1 MTAAF
6 DVRSAG
12 QTAIRTVGA
21 VLPADV
27 FGRIL
32 SGELHGL
39 NGDDYHLELGL
50 TPKEAANRAWSVL
63 AGAWAAYRDAL
74 AQRPTGDPATGLTRE
89 KWEAVLLR
97 ELGYGSRIP
106 AATGGLHAD
115 GHTFPVSHCWDDH
128 VPIHLLGWDVPL
140 DRPTK
145 GLPGA
150 AGRAPHALVQEL
162 LNRSEPYTWALLTN
176 GARLRLL
183 RDSTSLVGQAY
194 VEFDLEAIF
203 DGEVFADFALLY
215 LVCHQSRLEPLDS
228 ANRADCWL
236 ERWRTAAAAAG
247 VRALGQLR
255 AGVRQAIE
263 TLGTGFA
270 NHPANT
276 ALRAGLDNRT
286 LTAGDYHRSLLRLVY
301 RLLFCFVAE
310 DRGLLLEADQPDDTP
325 QQRQDRNVRRD
336 RYRNWFS
343 TARLRRM
350 AGRNRGGRHHDLW
363 QALALVLDALGSE
376 DGQPALALPSLGGL
390 FETRPA
396 DVLAGAQ
403 LANHHLIAA
412 IRQLAIVT
420 PPGGGPPRWV
430 DYANLGAEELGGIY
444 ESLLE
449 FVPRWDPAERRFTLT
464 SLIGNERKTSGAY
477 YTPTSLTD
485 SLLDTA
491 LDPLLD
497 QAERADDPAAALL
510 AITVCDP
517 ACGSG
522 HFLVAAARRLAA
534 RLANIRAGDAEPS
547 VLDSQAAMHDVVAH
561 CIYGVDANPLA
572 AELAKVSLWLEALQP
587 GRPLSHLDGHIKVGN
602 SLLGTTPELL
612 AKGIPDDAYSPI
624 EGDDRRWAATLK
636 KRNQTERAGQTDL
649 FTGAGIHVDL
659 TGLAGEAAAID
670 ALPAATLAQVHLAAQ
685 RQHQLEH
692 SPQLR
697 RARLIADGWCA
708 AFLSLKQPAQPAIT
722 HATLLR
728 LGSDTDRTLEDEA
741 TITAIER
748 IATEYQLFHW
758 HLEFP
763 QIFGSAGP
771 GTELDDRYG
780 FSCLAGNPP
789 WDQIQLDPVEF
800 FATREPA
807 ISEIKHHATRQRA
820 IEALAAT
827 APALYDEYK
836 AAQRRTDGMTHFVH
850 TSGHFPH
857 TSYGRLNSYSLFAE
871 RFRSLLQS
879 RGRAA
884 IIVPTGIATD
894 SFNQHFFRD
903 IITSRTLASLYDFEN
918 AEPLF
923 EGVHRSFK
931 FCLLTLTGRATPVE
945 IASFAFFAH
954 HPADLPARRFALT
967 PDELLLLN
975 PNTGT
980 CPVFRSR
987 RDAELTLAAYRRH
1000 PVLVNKSLGA
1010 RGNPW
1015 QVTFQLM
1022 FMMNTD
1028 SKHFRTQDELILDGW
1043 SQDGNF
1049 FRRGNQAM
1057 APLYEGKLV
1066 HHYDHRW
1073 ATYNPDG
1080 TTRDMTLAEHDD
1092 PAALPLPRYWVDE
1105 REVTSRLAGKWKHDW
1120 LLGFRNIT
1128 NTTNERTVIAAMI
1141 PAAGVGNS
1149 MPVLFAG
1156 ARPHLL
1162 AGLLS
1167 SFAVDYVMRQKL
1179 GGTNM
1184 NFFYVE
1190 QLPIPVPET
1199 FDARCPWDTSLS
1211 LQDWFDARMVEL
1223 VHTSDDTMAMAAA
1236 FGDDGRPFRWEP
1248 DRRAQL
1254 RAELDAAVFHLY
1266 GYSRDD
1272 VDYILGTFPI
1282 VARHD
1287 LDRHGEERTRRLVLD
1302 AFDGLA
1308 SATERGQ
1315 PFCSP
1320 LVPAPGEGPRH
1331 G

>member
-6 DVRSAG
+6 DVRAAG
-12 QTAIRTVGA
+12 QTAIRTVGS

-27 FGRIL
+27 FDRIL
-32 SGELHGL
+32 AGELDGL
-39 NGDDYHLELGL
+39 SGDDYHLELGL
-50 TPKEAANRAWSVL
+50 TPREAANRAWSVL
-63 AGAWAAYRDAL
+63 TGAWAAYRDAL
-74 AQRPTGDPATGLTRE
+74 AQRPAGDPATGLTRE

-115 GHTFPVSHCWDDH
+115 GRTFPVSHCWDDH

-150 AGRAPHALVQEL
+150 AGRAPHAMVQEL

-176 GARLRLL
+176 GSRLRLL
-183 RDSTSLVGQAY
+183 RDSTALVGQAY

-215 LVCHQSRLEPLDS
+215 LVCHQSRLEPLDP

-270 NHPANT
+270 SHPANT
-276 ALRAGLDNRT
+276 ALRAGLDTRT
-286 LTAGDYHRSLLRLVY
+286 LTVGDYHRSLLRLVY

-325 QQRQDRNVRRD
+325 RQRHDRNVRRD

-363 QALALVLDALGSE
+363 QALSLVLDALGNE
-376 DGQPALALPSLGGL
+376 AGQPALALPSLGGL
-390 FETRPA
+390 FETGPA
-396 DVLAGAQ
+396 DVTAGAQ
-403 LANHHLIAA
+403 LANHHLLAA

-464 SLIGNERKTSGAY
+464 SLVGNERKTSGAY

-561 CIYGVDANPLA
+561 CIYGVDTNPLA

-587 GRPLSHLDGHIKVGN
+587 GQPLSHLDGHIKVGN
-602 SLLGTTPELL
+602 SLLGTTTKLL
-612 AKGIPDDAYSPI
+612 ADGIPDDAYTAI

-636 KRNQTERAGQTDL
+636 RRNQTERAGQTDL

-685 RQHQLEH
+685 RQRQLEH

-697 RARLIADGWCA
+697 RARLVADAWCA
-708 AFLSLKQPAQPAIT
+708 SFLSLKQPDQPAIT
-722 HATLLR
+722 HATLRRLR
-728 LGSDTDRTLEDEA
+728 SDTDRTLDDDA
-741 TITAIER
+741 TITTIER

-763 QIFGSAGP
+763 QVFDAPRTTAASAK
-771 GTELDDRYG
+771 TG
-780 FSCLAGNPP
+780 FSCLVGNPP
-789 WDQIQLDPVEF
+789 WERIKLQEQEF
-800 FATREPA
+800 FAARDAAVAEAPTAAVRKKL
-807 ISEIKHHATRQRA
+807 IKALKDEHPELHD
-820 IEALAAT
+820 EYLAAKRH
-827 APALYDEYK
+827 AEGESHLL
-836 AAQRRTDGMTHFVH
+836 RN
-850 TSGHFPH
+850 SGRYPLCGRGDINTYAVFAENDRDLLAGV
-857 TSYGRLNSYSLFAE
+857 GRL
-871 RFRSLLQS
+871 
-879 RGRAA
+879 G
-884 IIVPTGIATD
+884 IILPTGIATD
-894 SFNQHFFRD
+894 ATTQHFFRD
-903 IITSRTLASLYDFEN
+903 IVTTRTLASLYDFEN
-918 AEPLF
+918 AQPLF

-931 FCLLTLTGRATPVE
+931 FCLLTLTGRDTPVE
-945 IASFAFFAH
+945 TASFAFFAH
-954 HPADLPARRFALT
+954 HPADLPARRFTLT

-987 RDAELTLAAYRRH
+987 RDAELTLSAYRRH
-1000 PVLVNKSLGA
+1000 PVLLLRRSADGN
-1010 RGNPW
+1010 NPW
-1015 QVTFQLM
+1015 GITFMRMLDM
-1022 FMMNTD
+1022 AND
-1028 SKHFRTQDELILDGW
+1028 SDLFATAADLEAEGWELDGNAYVRD
-1043 SQDGNF
+1043 ST
-1049 FRRGNQAM
+1049 M
-1057 APLYEGKLV
+1057 LPLYEAKMV
-1066 HHYDHRW
+1066 NHYDHRW
-1073 ATYNPDG
+1073 ATYDPDG
-1080 TTRDMTLAEHDD
+1080 TTRDMTPEEHDD

-1149 MPVLFAG
+1149 MPVLLAS

-1190 QLPIPVPET
+1190 QLPIPAPET
-1199 FDARCPWDTSLS
+1199 FDGHCPWDATQS
-1211 LQDWFDARMVEL
+1211 LQDWFGARMVEL
-1223 VHTSDDTMAMAAA
+1223 VHTADDTTDMAAA
-1236 FGDDGRPFRWEP
+1236 FGDDGRPFRWDPE
-1248 DRRAQL
+1248 RRAQL
-1254 RAELDAAVFHLY
+1254 RAELDAAVFQMY

-1287 LDRHGEERTRRLVLD
+1287 FDRHSEERTRRLVLD

-1308 SATERGQ
+1308 SAAERGQ
-1315 PFCSP
+1315 PFRSP
-1320 LVPAPGEGPRH
+1320 LVPAPGDGPRH
-1331 G
+1331 S